1 MGGSE
6 FAEFL
11 WSAPQFRQDCLV
23 FRAHTGLEICSVNF
37 EQLVVLV
44 MAAPSH
50 PGSHAAL
57 VGEGRVG
64 QEGGD
69 SSPGLFALKVGQ

>member
-1 MGGSE
+1 MRRSE
-6 FAEFL
+6 FVEFL
-11 WSAPQFRQDCLV
+11 WPATQSRQNCLV
-23 FRAHTGLEICSVNF
+23 FRPQAWLEICSVNF

-44 MAAPSH
+44 VAAPSQ
-50 PGSHAAL
+50 PSSPTAL

-69 SSPGLFALKVGQ
+69 SSPGLFALKVG